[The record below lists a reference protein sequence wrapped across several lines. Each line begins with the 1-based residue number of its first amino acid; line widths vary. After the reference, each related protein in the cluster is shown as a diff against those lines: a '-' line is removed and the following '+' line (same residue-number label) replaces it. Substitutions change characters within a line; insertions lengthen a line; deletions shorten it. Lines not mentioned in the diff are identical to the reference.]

1 MKDDHT
7 TTDRRYSRRRFIR
20 GVGLAAGV
28 ATMAPVLACSQTG
41 RGGQAAGS
49 GGLAS
54 PDKQVF
60 TIFNAEPNFLDPQQ
74 ASFDEDITV
83 VKQLY
88 RGLLYVDKSDPNKV
102 IPAAAK
108 DVPTTANGG
117 ISADGATYTLHLRS
131 GLTWQDGSLLSAK
144 DFEYGIKRLFDP
156 KLAGNYASFYFNIA
170 GSEAYYNA
178 LGSKQQPKNPSA
190 QQLAGLR
197 DAVRVQATDAQT
209 LVIKLSRPQP
219 SFTTLLTL
227 WPVSPVQ
234 QAQIDKYGDTA
245 FSEAATIVGNGPFRL
260 TEWAHKDHMVLEQ
273 NPHWWGEDRP
283 SLRRIVMKDIE
294 DDTVAYSAY
303 QNNELDMA
311 AVPLADVDVVKRD
324 ATLSKQNL
332 RSDRQTTFALEFN
345 VTRAPFDDV
354 NVRHAFGE
362 AVDREALITNVRHGV
377 GKPAY
382 SWLPPGVPDYDAN
395 LGKQYTFDPAKAKA
409 DLSKSKYGA
418 RLPAVRLTIAN
429 SASGKLQAQF
439 IQDQLQTNLGVK
451 VDLEVLESATYKGR
465 YQQGDFQTVIGG
477 WGSDYA
483 DPEDW
488 LPELFGTNAGNNQY
502 KYSNPQVDQL
512 FKQAKATADNNQRLD
527 AYKRAQ
533 QIITDDMPVACLY
546 YAQANI
552 LVKPWVKGL
561 VMTGLDG
568 AIPGDWFFTNVAI
581 TKH

>member
-7 TTDRRYSRRRFIR
+7 TPDRRYSRRRFIR
-20 GVGLAAGV
+20 GLGLAAGV
-28 ATMAPVLACSQTG
+28 ATMAPVLACSQTST
-41 RGGQAAGS
+41 GGQPSGS
-49 GGLAS
+49 GVLAS

-108 DVPTTANGG
+108 DVPTAGNGG

-131 GLTWQDGSLLSAK
+131 GLTWQDGSPLTAK

-156 KLAGNYASFYFNIA
+156 RLAANYASFYFTIVGA
-170 GSEAYYNA
+170 EAYSNA
-178 LGSKQQPKNPSA
+178 LGTKAKPLNPSKK
-190 QQLAGLR
+190 QLASLR
-197 DAVRVQATDAQT
+197 DAVGVRATDAQT
-209 LVIKLSRPQP
+209 LVITLLRPQP
-219 SFTTLLTL
+219 SFVTLLTL

-234 QAQIDKYGDTA
+234 QAQIDKYGDRA
-245 FSEAATIVGNGPFRL
+245 FSEAANIVGNGPFRL
-260 TEWAHKDHMVLEQ
+260 SEWAHKDHLVLEQ
-273 NPHWWGEDRP
+273 NPHWWGEDKP
-283 SLRRIVMKDIE
+283 SLQRIVMKDIE

-324 ATLSKQNL
+324 ATLSKQNV
-332 RSDRQTTFALEFN
+332 RADRQTTFALEFN

-362 AVDREALITNVRHGV
+362 AVDRAALITNVRHGV

-382 SWLPPGVPDYDAN
+382 SWLPPGVPDYDAT
-395 LGKQYTFDPAKAKA
+395 LGKQYRFDAAKAKA
-409 DLSKSKYGA
+409 DLSQSKYSA
-418 RLPAVRLTIAN
+418 RLPSIKLTLEN

-451 VDLEVLESATYKGR
+451 IDLETLESASYKGH
-465 YQQGDFQTVIGG
+465 YQNGDFQAIIAD
-477 WGSDYA
+477 WSSDYA

-488 LPELFGTNAGNNQY
+488 LPELFGTNGSDNQF

-527 AYKRAQ
+527 AYKKAH
-533 QIITDDMPVACLY
+533 QIIVDDMPVVFLY
-546 YAQANI
+546 YDQNNI
-552 LVKPWVKGL
+552 LVKPWVNGL
-561 VMTGLDG
+561 ITTGLDG
-568 AIPGDWFFTNVAI
+568 IPGDWFFTNVSI
-581 TKH
+581 GRH